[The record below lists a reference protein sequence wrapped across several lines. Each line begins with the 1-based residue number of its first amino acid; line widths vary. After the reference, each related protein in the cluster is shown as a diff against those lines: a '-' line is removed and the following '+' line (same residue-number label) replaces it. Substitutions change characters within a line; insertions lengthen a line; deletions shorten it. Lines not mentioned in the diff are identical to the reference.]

1 MDRQIVL
8 SLFTLS
14 LFASSVNAQQK
25 YSGNSVLDCDS
36 DDRDGPSPAFL
47 YACNGNRRACRAFLI
62 FKSRPPYD
70 SVPTI
75 SALLSSGQEE
85 VARANNVTRLAV
97 FPTEK
102 EVIVPVNCSCSG
114 QYYRAVSAF
123 PIAGANDTYFTVAN
137 DTYQG
142 LSTCGALKRANQHG
156 EFELERASEL
166 RVPLRCACP
175 TRNQTGN
182 GVRYLLTYS
191 INWNDNI
198 TGIGERFNASAE
210 AILMENGFS
219 GANPTIFPFTTIL
232 VPLTTAPSSLQTKVT
247 YQKQPSSTPPP
258 YVSPRREPDRKLYL
272 AVGAAAGGLL
282 VIVFAAFAC
291 VLWHQKRKAVVPQFQ
306 GQAIGKSA
314 SPVDLHFEIASLEEI
329 LKVFV
334 FEEIKKATQNF
345 SSRNRIQG
353 SVFRGAF
360 GQETLAVKRV
370 SRDVSNEVNILK
382 KINHFNLIRLR
393 GFCEF
398 NGCYYL
404 VFEYMSHGS
413 LRGWLSSGKSSKK
426 TRSWSHRINIALDV
440 ANGLHYL
447 HSFTKPAYVH
457 KDINSSNILLN
468 GDLRAKIANFG
479 LARVARRETSSACP
493 ASHHG
498 GARGYISPEYIKAGL
513 VTSKTDVYGFGVMLL
528 ELITGKDAV
537 ILQDRREVL
546 LSAAIASAMERD
558 DAEMEI
564 LQSFIDPRL
573 ERSGSVLAMRMVRLS
588 LTCLAHEPT
597 RRPGMEEIVAT
608 LLKIQADLKAL
619 EIQPP
624 HSKLGKRV

>member
-1 MDRQIVL
+1 MHHQIVFSCFML
-8 SLFTLS
+8 SLL
-14 LFASSVNAQQK
+14 ASVNGQQK
-25 YSGNSVLDCDS
+25 YSGNSVLDCNG
-36 DDRDGPSPAFL
+36 DDRGRPSPAFL
-47 YACNGNRRACRAFLI
+47 YACNDDRWACRAFLI

-70 SVPTI
+70 SVPAI
-75 SALLSSGQEE
+75 STLLSSDLEE
-85 VARANNVTRLAV
+85 VARINNVTRLAV
-97 FPTEK
+97 FPADK

-114 QYYRAVSAF
+114 QYYRAISAF
-123 PIAGANDTYFTVAN
+123 SIAGGNHTYFTVAN

-142 LSTCGALKRANQHG
+142 LSTCDALKRANPQG
-156 EFELERASEL
+156 EFELEAATEL

-175 TRNQTGN
+175 TRNQSVN

-191 INWNDNI
+191 INWNDTI
-198 TGIGERFNASAE
+198 TGIGERFNASAD
-210 AILMENGFS
+210 AVLTENGFS

-232 VPLTTAPSSLQTKVT
+232 VPLVAVPSSSHTKVT
-247 YQKQPSSTPPP
+247 HHEQSSPPP
-258 YVSPRREPDRKLYL
+258 AHVSSRREPNKGLYL
-272 AVGAAAGGLL
+272 GVGVVAAGLL

-291 VLWHQKRKAVVPQFQ
+291 FLWPRKIEEAVPQYR
-306 GQAIGKSA
+306 GQASRKSA
-314 SPVDLHFEIASLEEI
+314 SLVDLRFEIASLEEI

-353 SVFRGAF
+353 SVFRGTF

-398 NGCYYL
+398 DGCFYL
-404 VFEYMSHGS
+404 VFEYMSYGS
-413 LRGWLSSGKSSKK
+413 LRGWLSSSKSSRK
-426 TRSWSHRINIALDV
+426 TRSWSHRINIAMDV

-479 LARVARRETSSACP
+479 LARIARGEMSSA
-493 ASHHG
+493 SLTTHLG
-498 GARGYISPEYIKAGL
+498 GARSYIPPEYVETGL
-513 VTSKTDVYGFGVMLL
+513 LTSKTDVYGFGVMLL

-537 ILQDRREVL
+537 ILQDGREVL
-546 LSAAIASAMERD
+546 LSATIASTMERD

-564 LQSFIDPRL
+564 LRSFVDPRL
-573 ERSGSVLAMRMVRLS
+573 EHSGRVLAMRMVRLS

-597 RRPGMEEIVAT
+597 RRPGMEEIVVT

-619 EIQPP
+619 EIQPT
-624 HSKLGKRV
+624 HLKLGRRL